1 MGRERGAFS
10 RRAKQSFMRHPR
22 HLDASYF
29 NEIFSAFITKPLSHL
44 NLFAR
49 FSLQEKPFR
58 RREHDDTWDAEQK

>member
-1 MGRERGAFS
+1 VAPSPE
-10 RRAKQSFMRHPR
+10 QSNPSCAILVTLTLHILMR
-22 HLDASYF
+22 F
-29 NEIFSAFITKPLSHL
+29 FSAFITKPLSHL